1 MAISHAV
8 FIFPLSSTQ
17 IIFTSRDSPRGADRY
32 EVAAKE
38 QRFAIVAQFGGKRV
52 LAIHKKAGRAAH
64 KLAKRVRLSVW
75 GVFVFARESTM
86 CWGWVCPSLVIFHE
100 CMHPGSLCVID
111 RLCAK
116 SVQAVAAAATATA
129 RMARG
134 GSRRQIQLHTHTHIH
149 TIRTQSAVEFL
160 DRHLHGAAAPP
171 RLLPSSDRPS
181 IATPFQFVRL
191 FCSKRTP
198 DNARAGQILE
208 ELVFNEQLV
217 EKGFASQ
224 LVS

>member
-1 MAISHAV
+1 LCLPA
-8 FIFPLSSTQ
+8 
-17 IIFTSRDSPRGADRY
+17 
-32 EVAAKE
+32 
-38 QRFAIVAQFGGKRV
+38 RV
-52 LAIHKKAGRAAH
+52 PCAP
-64 KLAKRVRLSVW
+64 
-75 GVFVFARESTM
+75 
-86 CWGWVCPSLVIFHE
+86 WGWVGGFVLLSLVIFHE

-224 LVS
+224 LVSSIYLLLFILVVVIYILWNIFGGIKEILTRKGVDASKFC